1 MYKKEIN
8 AISEEVVTVS
18 EQVREE
24 VKNLTIGEFFKN
36 CVESDNFDVEI
47 DDDSDWEEAS
57 YVHINIAPWHIFKED
72 SVACYALEKSDD
84 FWIFNFDREVDEDSD
99 VTYRLCSNGSFYE
112 SYDEDY
118 PMDDIADDLY
128 NAIKKEYIELFEA
141 IKEEVDEDGESVCK
155 IEENGFEDFLEKY
168 AEKLGIEYTTYFD
181 CFNQKMVEITKFD
194 GDIKNLFV

>member
-1 MYKKEIN
+1 MKVKEIN

-57 YVHINIAPWHIFKED
+57 YMNIAPWDIFREE
-72 SVACYALEKSDD
+72 SVACDALKNSDD
-84 FWIFNFDREVDEDSD
+84 FCFFYFGREVDEDGD
-99 VTYRLCSNGSFYE
+99 VTYRLCSTGSFYE
-112 SYDEDY
+112 RYDEDY
-118 PMDDIADDLY
+118 PMNDIADDLY
-128 NAIKKEYIELFEA
+128 NVIKKEYTELFEA
-141 IKEEVDEDGESVCK
+141 IKEEVDEDGSSVCK

-168 AEKLGIEYTTYFD
+168 AEKLGVD
-181 CFNQKMVEITKFD
+181 RKSV
-194 GDIKNLFV
+194 V